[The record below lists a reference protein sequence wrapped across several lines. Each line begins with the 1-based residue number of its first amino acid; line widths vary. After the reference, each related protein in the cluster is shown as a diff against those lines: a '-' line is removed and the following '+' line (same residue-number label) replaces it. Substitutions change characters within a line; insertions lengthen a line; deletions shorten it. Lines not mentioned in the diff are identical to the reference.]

1 MEENKTIIK
10 LERHEWPDEKEKR
23 LEDEENIK
31 KEKKAKKI
39 RRRLN
44 SLLLILGIVIGML
57 IYKNVISK
65 QPIVVKDDNE
75 KIAELKSVMENQWF
89 FSDQIEDLDTV
100 IIDNALYGMTNFED
114 VDKHTKYLSAEE
126 IEAFQTSINMGYVGI
141 GVQYT
146 TTGEL
151 NIVTRVFSNSP
162 AEKAGV
168 LAGDIIDSVDGEK
181 IVDKTSEEIRTLV
194 LGEKDSIVIV
204 GFIRGIEE
212 IYLSITRDEVVN
224 TAFGKM
230 IDDNTGYLE
239 IYSFGTST
247 YDESKAYL
255 TQMSEAGMEDLVID
269 LRDNGGGY
277 LTSLISMSGL
287 FLDDGTVAMQQV
299 YANGD
304 VDKIYSKGTTFNNIN
319 NIVILIN
326 EYSASAS
333 EVLTMA
339 LKEQRD
345 DVIVMGDT
353 SYGKGTV
360 QTTVS
365 FSDGSAV
372 KYTTSKWLSPN
383 GVWING
389 VGITPDIEVS
399 LDDILNETI
408 LVLDDETFTY
418 DDVSLYIKIMQQSL
432 EYMEYDIDRVDGYFS
447 NDSQIILKEY
457 QSDYDLEKTGIL
469 DKETYNSLIGNV
481 KRLWS
486 MDKNYD
492 KQLQKAL
499 GELNG

>member
-1 MEENKTIIK
+1 MEDNKTVIK
-10 LERHEWPDEKEKR
+10 LERHEWPDEKAKR
-23 LEDEENIK
+23 LEEEDLLK
-31 KEKKAKKI
+31 TEKKAKRF
-39 RRRLN
+39 RRSMYVLM
-44 SLLLILGIVIGML
+44 LILGVVIGML
-57 IYKNVISK
+57 IYKNVIVK
-65 QPIVVKDDNE
+65 QPIVVQDNNE

-89 FSDQIEDLDTV
+89 FSDQIEDLDTEIV
-100 IIDNALYGMTNFED
+100 DKALYGMTDFED
-114 VDKHTKYLSAEE
+114 IDKHTTYLSAEE

-146 TTGEL
+146 TTGDL
-151 NIVTRVFSNSP
+151 NIVTKVFSNSP

-168 LAGDIIDSVDGEK
+168 LAGDIIDTVDGEK
-181 IVDKTSEEIRTLV
+181 IDDKTSEEIRDLV
-194 LGEKDSIVIV
+194 LGEKGTVVKI
-204 GFIRGIEE
+204 GFVRGNEE
-212 IYLSITRDEVVN
+212 LILSITRDEVVN
-224 TAFGKM
+224 TAYGKM
-230 IDDNTGYLE
+230 LDENTGYLE

-255 TQMSEAGMEDLVID
+255 TQMSAEGMEDLIID

-304 VDKIYSKGTTFNNIN
+304 VDKIYSKGQTFDNIN

-326 EYSASAS
+326 ENSASAS

-345 DVIVMGDT
+345 DVTVMGEV

-365 FSDGSAV
+365 FSDGSAI

-383 GVWING
+383 GVWVNDI
-389 VGITPDIEVS
+389 GITPDIEVS
-399 LDDILNETI
+399 LDDVLNETI
-408 LVLDDETFTY
+408 LVLEDESFKY
-418 DDVSLYIKIMQQSL
+418 DDVSIYVKIMQQSL
-432 EYMEYDIDRVDGYFS
+432 DYINYDVDREDGYFS
-447 NDSQIILKEY
+447 MNTEMLLKQY
-457 QSDYDLEKTGIL
+457 QEDNDLEVTGIL
-469 DKETYNSLIGNV
+469 DKESYNSLIGTV

-486 MDKNYD
+486 MDKSYD
-492 KQLQKAL
+492 KQLQTAL